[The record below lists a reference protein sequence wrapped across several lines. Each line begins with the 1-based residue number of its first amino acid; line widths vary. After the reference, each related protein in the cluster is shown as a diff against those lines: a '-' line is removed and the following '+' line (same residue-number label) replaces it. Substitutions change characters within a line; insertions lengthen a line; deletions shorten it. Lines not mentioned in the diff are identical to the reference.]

1 MPTLPGDLTFGYV
14 VGLFLLGVADT
25 ADVGRLPDPKAAVGL
40 ISFDSSSPIEKTT
53 SPSAFVGKQKVDCSI
68 DANGYLVDPMG
79 AQGVWLF
86 AGVWKVTYNIVGLA
100 IQSHDIEVLTSHTEL
115 APLDLVQALP
125 AGTPI
130 DPTQYAE
137 LSARISALEMNN
149 QIVASPVASPPPP
162 TEGLIWVQY

>member
-25 ADVGRLPDPKAAVGL
+25 SDPDRLPNPQAAVGQ
-40 ISFDSSSPIEKTT
+40 IKFSAKSPIEKTT
-53 SPSAFVGKQKVDCSI
+53 SPSAFVGKQEVPCTI
-68 DANGYLVDPMG
+68 DANGYLVDPQL

-86 AGVWKVTYNIVGLA
+86 AGVWTVTYQIVGLA
-100 IQSHDIEVLTSHTEL
+100 IPSHDIEVLSTHTEI

-130 DPTQYAE
+130 EPTQYAE
-137 LSARISALEMNN
+137 LSARISALEVNN
-149 QIVASPVASPPPP
+149 QIIAAPVSEPPPP